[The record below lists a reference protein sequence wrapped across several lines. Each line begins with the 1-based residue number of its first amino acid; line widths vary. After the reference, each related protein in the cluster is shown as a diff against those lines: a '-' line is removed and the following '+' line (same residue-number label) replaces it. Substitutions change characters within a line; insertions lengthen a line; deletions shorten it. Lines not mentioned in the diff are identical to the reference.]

1 MDTKIQKKLHMFFTQ
16 FKYHTYNKGEIL
28 IRADDTPAGIFYLK
42 EGLVKEY
49 IISKKGEEL
58 VLNIFKPVSFF
69 PMSWAFNDAPN
80 SYFFEAMNR
89 VEVWRAPKQKVLDFI
104 KKDNEILYDL
114 ISRTYKGTDGM
125 MKRMAYL
132 MSGGVYVRLLIE
144 ILISAKRFGV
154 IRDNR
159 MVEIEIS
166 EKDLAAQSGMTRE
179 TVSREIKILKDK
191 NLITFSKNMLIIK
204 NLDQLEDVL
213 VQGS

>member
-1 MDTKIQKKLHMFFTQ
+1 MFFTQ